1 TYFSESFPEL
11 WLYLMG
17 GLFIA
22 VVMYFPNGLAG
33 LWESHGRQALAK
45 LLRHKP
51 VVRAPVKA
59 EAKAKTKIL
68 ETQP

>member
-1 TYFSESFPEL
+1 
-11 WLYLMG
+11 MG

-33 LWESHGRQALAK
+33 LWDSHGRQALAR
-45 LLRHKP
+45 LLRRQP
-51 VVRAPVKA
+51 PVKA
-59 EAKAKTKIL
+59 VVPVVKPKTESKIL

>member
-1 TYFSESFPEL
+1 
-11 WLYLMG
+11 MG

-45 LLRHKP
+45 LLRRKP

-59 EAKAKTKIL
+59 EAKANTKIL